1 MREQVEKIGAN
12 DYLEKNAHWKPYD
25 IDIDMD
31 RVLVAIATVPTHL
44 RKAEWELVKIAI
56 DDKFKNLK

>member
-1 MREQVEKIGAN
+1 MREPVEKIGAN
-12 DYLEKNAHWKPYD
+12 ENLEKNAYWKPY
-25 IDIDMD
+25 DIDMD